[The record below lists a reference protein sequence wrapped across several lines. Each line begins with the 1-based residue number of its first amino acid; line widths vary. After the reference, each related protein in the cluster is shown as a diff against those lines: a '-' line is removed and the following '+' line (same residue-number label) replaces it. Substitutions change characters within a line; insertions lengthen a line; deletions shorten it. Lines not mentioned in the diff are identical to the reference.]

1 MSKIIVFSAPS
12 GSGKSTIINWLME
25 HKELN
30 LHFSVS
36 ATSRMPRGTE
46 QNGVEYFFFTPD
58 EFREH
63 IEAGDFLEYEE
74 VYPGR
79 YYGTLSAEVDKQL
92 EKGENVVIDM
102 DVHGALNIK
111 KYYGDRA
118 MLVFVQPPSIEVLR
132 QRLIDRGTEVMEMIE
147 ERVSRAEYELS
158 FAPRFDKIIVNK
170 NLDEAEKETLAI
182 VKEFLDL

>member
-25 HKELN
+25 HKDLN
-30 LHFSVS
+30 LHFAVS
-36 ATSRMPRGTE
+36 ATSRQPRVNE
-46 QNGVEYFFFTPD
+46 QNGVEYFFFTPE

-92 EKGENVVIDM
+92 DKGENVVIDM

-118 MLVFVQPPSIEVLR
+118 LLVFVQPPSIEELR
-132 QRLIDRGTEVMEMIE
+132 QRLIDRGTEIIEIVE
-147 ERVSRAEYELS
+147 ERVAKAAYELS
-158 FAPRFDKIIVNK
+158 FSPQFDKIVVNK
-170 NLDEAEKETLAI
+170 NLDEAEKNTLSL
-182 VKEFLDL
+182 VKEFLES

>member
-132 QRLIDRGTEVMEMIE
+132 QRLVDRGTEVMEMIE

-182 VKEFLDL
+182 VKEFLEL

>member
-1 MSKIIVFSAPS
+1 MSKIVVFSAPS
-12 GSGKSTIINWLME
+12 GSGKSTIINWLMKHE
-25 HKELN
+25 ELN

-36 ATSRMPRGTE
+36 ATSRMPRGE
-46 QNGVEYFFFTPD
+46 EKNGVEYFFFTPD

-92 EKGENVVIDM
+92 DKGDNVVIDM

-111 KYYGDRA
+111 KYYGERA
-118 MLVFVQPPSIEVLR
+118 LLVFVQPPSIEVLR
-132 QRLIDRGTEVMEMIE
+132 QRLIDRGTEIMPLIE
-147 ERVSRAEYELS
+147 ERVAKAAYELS
-158 FAPRFDKIIVNK
+158 FSPQFDKIIVNE
-170 NLDEAEKETLAI
+170 NLDEAQIKTLAV
-182 VKEFLDL
+182 VKEFLGL

>member
-170 NLDEAEKETLAI
+170 NLDEAEKEILAI

>member
-118 MLVFVQPPSIEVLR
+118 MLVFVQPPSIEILR
-132 QRLIDRGTEVMEMIE
+132 QRLVDRGTEVMEMIE

-182 VKEFLDL
+182 VKEFLEL

>member
-1 MSKIIVFSAPS
+1 MTKIIVFSAPS

>member
-111 KYYGDRA
+111 KYYGNRA

-170 NLDEAEKETLAI
+170 NLDEAEMETLAI
-182 VKEFLDL
+182 VKEFLEL

>member
-36 ATSRMPRGTE
+36 ATSRMPRGE
-46 QNGVEYFFFTPD
+46 EKNGVEYFFFTPD

-74 VYPGR
+74 VYSGR

-102 DVHGALNIK
+102 DVNGALNIK

-132 QRLIDRGTEVMEMIE
+132 QRLINRGTDLMEMIE
-147 ERVSRAEYELS
+147 ERVSKATYELS
-158 FAPRFDKIIVNK
+158 FAPQFDKIIVNK

-182 VKEFLDL
+182 VKEFLEL

>member
-182 VKEFLDL
+182 VKEFLEL

>member
-92 EKGENVVIDM
+92 EKGENVVVDM

>member
-158 FAPRFDKIIVNK
+158 FAPRFDKIIVNN

-182 VKEFLDL
+182 VKEFLEL

>member
-111 KYYGDRA
+111 KYYGNRA

-132 QRLIDRGTEVMEMIE
+132 QRLVDRGTEVMEMIE

-158 FAPRFDKIIVNK
+158 FAPRFDKVIVNK

-182 VKEFLDL
+182 VKEFLEL

>member
-79 YYGTLSAEVDKQL
+79 YYGTLSSEVDKQL

-111 KYYGDRA
+111 KHYGNRV

-132 QRLIDRGTEVMEMIE
+132 QRLINRGTEIMEMIE

-158 FAPRFDKIIVNK
+158 FAPRFDKIIVNN

-182 VKEFLDL
+182 VKEFLEL

>member
-1 MSKIIVFSAPS
+1 M
-12 GSGKSTIINWLME
+12 
-25 HKELN
+25 
-30 LHFSVS
+30 
-36 ATSRMPRGTE
+36 
-46 QNGVEYFFFTPD
+46 
-58 EFREH
+58 
-63 IEAGDFLEYEE
+63 
-74 VYPGR
+74 
-79 YYGTLSAEVDKQL
+79 SAEVDKQL

-132 QRLIDRGTEVMEMIE
+132 QRLINRGTEVMEMIE

-182 VKEFLDL
+182 VKEFLEL

>member
-132 QRLIDRGTEVMEMIE
+132 QRLINRGTEVMEMIE

-182 VKEFLDL
+182 VKEFLEL

>member
-132 QRLIDRGTEVMEMIE
+132 QRLVDRGTEVMEMIE

-182 VKEFLDL
+182 AKEFLEL

>member
-132 QRLIDRGTEVMEMIE
+132 QRLINRGTEVMEMIE

-158 FAPRFDKIIVNK
+158 FAPRFDKIIVNN

-182 VKEFLDL
+182 VKEFLEL

>member
-132 QRLIDRGTEVMEMIE
+132 QRLVDRGTEVMEMIE